1 MSNSNSNK
9 PLQVT
14 MQDSGAFITNDGV
27 VAGRG
32 IPVGKAWEVPAN
44 KDGTTPLY
52 RIDFN
57 TVLQEVLKNV
67 PQYKTKEGEVIYD
80 LEQVSK
86 SIAIWAAKEES

>member
-9 PLQVT
+9 PLTVT
-14 MQDSGAFITNDGV
+14 MQDSGAFTTKDGV

-67 PQYKTKEGEVIYD
+67 PQYKSKEGEVIYD

>member
-1 MSNSNSNK
+1 MSNTQK

-14 MQDSGAFITNDGV
+14 MQDSGAFITKDGV

-44 KDGTTPLY
+44 KEGTTPLY

-57 TVLQEVLKNV
+57 TILQAVLKDV
-67 PQYKTKEGEVIYD
+67 PQYTNKDGKVVCE
-80 LEQVSK
+80 LEQVTK
-86 SIAIWAAKEES
+86 SIVIWANKEES

>member
-1 MSNSNSNK
+1 
-9 PLQVT
+9 
-14 MQDSGAFITNDGV
+14 MQDSGAFTTKDGV

>member
-1 MSNSNSNK
+1 MSNGNSNK
-9 PLQVT
+9 PLTVT
-14 MQDSGAFITNDGV
+14 MQDSGAFTTKDGV

-86 SIAIWAAKEES
+86 SVVIWAAKEES

>member
-1 MSNSNSNK
+1 
-9 PLQVT
+9 
-14 MQDSGAFITNDGV
+14 MQDSGAFTTKDGV

-86 SIAIWAAKEES
+86 SVVIWAAKEES

>member
-9 PLQVT
+9 PLTVT
-14 MQDSGAFITNDGV
+14 MQDSGAFTTKDGV